1 MVDKV
6 KEMKHINYN
15 YDDLDC
21 GTKLKRKTAIF
32 QTKTNL
38 NKKRNNNKTFFILE
52 KNNNKKNNENDFFD
66 NKYFNTIKNF
76 LIDDKL
82 LENNYN
88 NAWQNEL
95 NNILPSTDEF
105 SIKEENHI
113 KSDNEKME
121 IKSKNFIFEHD
132 EDFNQKDLNFKFITS
147 NLNCINCI
155 NFKNDNIEYD
165 DKEENESE
173 DCCSK
178 MTNLYK
184 DVCESKI
191 INDFLNHP

>member
-1 MVDKV
+1 MDKV

-38 NKKRNNNKTFFILE
+38 NKKKNNNKTFFILE
-52 KNNNKKNNENDFFD
+52 KNNNRKNNEIEIDFFD
-66 NKYFNTIKNF
+66 KKYFNTIKNF
-76 LIDDKL
+76 LIDNKF
-82 LENNYN
+82 LEINYD
-88 NAWQNEL
+88 NAWQKEL

-113 KSDNEKME
+113 KTDNEKME
-121 IKSKNFIFEHD
+121 IKSKNFIFEND
-132 EDFNQKDLNFKFITS
+132 EDVNLKDLSFKFINS
-147 NLNCINCI
+147 NLNCL

-184 DVCESKI
+184 DVCDSKI

>member
-1 MVDKV
+1 MMDKV

-52 KNNNKKNNENDFFD
+52 KNNNRKNNEIDFFD

-76 LIDDKL
+76 LIDNRL
-82 LENNYN
+82 IENNYDKT
-88 NAWQNEL
+88 WQKEL

-121 IKSKNFIFEHD
+121 IKSKNFIFEND
-132 EDFNQKDLNFKFITS
+132 EDVNLKDLSFKFINS
-147 NLNCINCI
+147 NLNCL

-184 DVCESKI
+184 DVCNSKI

>member
-1 MVDKV
+1 MMDKV

-21 GTKLKRKTAIF
+21 GTKFKRKKAIF
-32 QTKTNL
+32 LTKTNL
-38 NKKRNNNKTFFILE
+38 NKKRNNSRAFFILE
-52 KNNNKKNNENDFFD
+52 KIKNKKNNEIEFFD

-82 LENNYN
+82 LEINFDKT
-88 NAWQNEL
+88 WQNEL

-105 SIKEENHI
+105 SIKEENRI
-113 KSDNEKME
+113 KSDN
-121 IKSKNFIFEHD
+121 IKIDIKNNNFIFEHE
-132 EDFNQKDLNFKFITS
+132 EDINQKNLNFKFITS
-147 NLNCINCI
+147 NLNCIN
-155 NFKNDNIEYD
+155 FKNDNIDYD

-184 DVCESKI
+184 NFCESKI